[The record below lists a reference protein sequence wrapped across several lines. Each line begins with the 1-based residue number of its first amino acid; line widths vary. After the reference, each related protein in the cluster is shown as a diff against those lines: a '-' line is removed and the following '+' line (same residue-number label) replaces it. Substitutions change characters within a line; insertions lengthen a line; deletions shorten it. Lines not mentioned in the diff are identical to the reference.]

1 MGILTWPKKKM
12 DQMVEM
18 TWKGRVL
25 YSLVIFGYLIG
36 VMIALIVLAPLAWI
50 LSKIHEQL

>member
-12 DQMVEM
+12 DQMAEM
-18 TWKGRVL
+18 TWKKRVL

>member
-1 MGILTWPKKKM
+1 MA
-12 DQMVEM
+12 EM
-18 TWKGRVL
+18 TWKKRVL

>member
-1 MGILTWPKKKM
+1 MGILRWPKKKM
-12 DQMVEM
+12 DQMAEM
-18 TWKGRVL
+18 TWKKRVL

>member
-1 MGILTWPKKKM
+1 MGILRWPKKKM
-12 DQMVEM
+12 DQMAEM

-50 LSKIHEQL
+50 LSKIYEQF